1 MGIETI
7 GSLLRFIEKSPS
19 VYHVVRNMEEELD
32 RAGFIKLEER
42 EKWELQPGKKYYV
55 NRNGSSLIS
64 FTLPRNKP
72 KGYLMM
78 ACHSDSPSFQI
89 KENPEISLG
98 GYYTKL
104 NIEKYGGMLCAPW
117 FDRPLSAAGRV
128 CIRTEEGIRSC
139 LVDFGRPMF
148 VIPSLAIHMDREANS
163 SASYNVQ
170 KDMLPL
176 YGEDGIKGK
185 LKEKLALKLGTN
197 PENILSTEL
206 FLYNAERGM
215 LWGEEDAFFSAP
227 KLDDLSCLYPSFQ
240 GFLKAE
246 NDAYIKMHLAF
257 DNEEVGSTTKQG
269 ADSGFLSDVMERIDM
284 ALALGGE
291 EAKICR
297 AGSFMISADNAHAL
311 HPNHTEKADPVNRP
325 KMNAGIVI
333 KRSANQ
339 KYTTDAVSQAVV
351 MEICNRAKIPYQIFT
366 NRADI
371 PGGSTLGNI
380 SNSQVSLNTADIG
393 LAQLAM
399 HSCFETAGAKD
410 PGYLEAFSKCFYE
423 TELSGLFS

>member
-19 VYHVVRNMEEELD
+19 VYHVVQNLENELD
-32 RAGFIKLEER
+32 REGFHQLKEK
-42 EKWELQPGKKYYV
+42 EKWQLKAGEKYYV

-64 FTLPRNKP
+64 FCMPKEAP

-78 ACHSDSPSFQI
+78 ASHSDSPSFQI
-89 KENPEISLG
+89 KENPEMELS
-98 GYYTKL
+98 GYYTRM

-128 CIRTEEGIRSC
+128 CLRTEEGIESR
-139 LVDFGRPMF
+139 LVDLGRPMF
-148 VIPSLAIHMDREANS
+148 LIPSLAIHMDREANS
-163 SASYNVQ
+163 SASYNPQ

-176 YGEDGIKGK
+176 YGEGKIKGK
-185 LKEKLALKLGTN
+185 WKEKLALKLGVL
-197 PENILSTEL
+197 PKQILSTEL
-206 FLYNAERGM
+206 FLYNAEKGV
-215 LWGEEDAFFSAP
+215 LWGEDDAFFSAP
-227 KLDDLSCLYPSFQ
+227 KLDDLACLYPSFR

-246 NDAYIKMHLAF
+246 NKAYINMHLVF

-269 ADSGFLSDVMERIDM
+269 ADSGFLQDVMSRI
-284 ALALGGE
+284 E
-291 EAKICR
+291 EAMSIGTEGKAILK
-297 AGSFMISADNAHAL
+297 AGSMMISADNAHAL

-325 KMNAGIVI
+325 KMNGGIVI

-339 KYTTDAVSQAVV
+339 KYTTDALSQALV
-351 MEICNRAKIPYQIFT
+351 MEICEKAKLPYQIFT

-380 SNSQVSLNTADIG
+380 SNSHVSLNTADIG

-399 HSCFETAGAKD
+399 HSCYETAGAKD
-410 PGYLEAFSKCFYE
+410 PSYLESFSQAFYE
-423 TELSGLFS
+423 TNLQALLK